1 MPDYGEILKFL
12 AANPPQHETERKL
25 HASLLELMAQCLRT
39 DNATPGDGA
48 APGAGAQQDSLRE
61 TLQRSHID
69 WVHFN

>member
-12 AANPPQHETERKL
+12 AANPPQRETERKL

-39 DNATPGDGA
+39 NDAIECDSLSDDDGA
-48 APGAGAQQDSLRE
+48 HQDALRE
-61 TLQRSHID
+61 MLQRSHID